1 LTSLLAGAASSL
13 LAGSFGY
20 VDLPAGTAVT
30 IVPATGVSAAP
41 AWATNVAYTSG
52 AKALTGSG
60 VYTAIDPGTSA
71 ATATVFSAATVV
83 DNGVI
88 WYRNMTRARKGLS
101 LTISGTG
108 DVYLSFAEGVGNG
121 KGTLLAAGGGPYVL
135 SYVGETVWQGSVT
148 CYSTNTFSVYGQE
161 W

>member
-1 LTSLLAGAASSL
+1 MGAASSL

-20 VDLPAGTAVT
+20 VDLPASTVVTVVPETGIRTA
-30 IVPATGVSAAP
+30 A
-41 AWATNVAYTSG
+41 AWATNVAYASG
-52 AKALTGSG
+52 TKVLAGSV

-71 ATATVFSAATVV
+71 ATATVFSASTVV

-88 WYRNMTRARKGLS
+88 WYRNLLRPRKGLS

-108 DVYLSFAEGVGNG
+108 DIYLSFAEGVGNG

-135 SYVGETVWQGSVT
+135 TYTGDSVWQGSVT